1 MNNMK
6 TEVKYKGV
14 RDRGNG
20 RYQAYFSFSSG
31 GKTVNKV
38 VGTYGSAKEAKEN
51 RDKFIDS
58 LK

>member
-1 MNNMK
+1 MK
-6 TEVKYKGV
+6 SEVKYKGV

-20 RYQAYFSFSSG
+20 RYQAYFSFSLG
-31 GKTVNKV
+31 GKQLYKV
-38 VGTYGSAKEAKEN
+38 IGSFGSAKEAKEN

>member
-1 MNNMK
+1 MK
-6 TEVKYKGV
+6 AEVKYKGV

-38 VGTYGSAKEAKEN
+38 VGTYGSAREAKES
-51 RDKFIDS
+51 RDKFIDT